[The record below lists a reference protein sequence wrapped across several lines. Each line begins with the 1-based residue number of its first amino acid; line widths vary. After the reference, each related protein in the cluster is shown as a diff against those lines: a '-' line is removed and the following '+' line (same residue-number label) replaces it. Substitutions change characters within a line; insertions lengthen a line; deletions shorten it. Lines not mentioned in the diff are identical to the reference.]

1 MLLLESFGPNPRKV
15 RMYLAE
21 KGLKIPNKELD
32 ILAGENRKAP
42 YTDKNPGGQI
52 PALELDNGKVIAETV
67 AIFEYLD
74 EKNPTPAL
82 IGSNAEERADTRQ
95 WQRRVE
101 QRITENLYNG
111 FRFAEGL
118 DLFKNR
124 LRCLPEA
131 SAGLKATAVDNLHW
145 LDKLLE
151 GRDYVVPNRFTIA
164 DIILYCA
171 LDFGASVGQAIPA
184 DCKNVKAWFDRIGA
198 RPSAKSSLHAA
209 SAQLKMQG

>member
-32 ILAGENRKAP
+32 ILGGENRKAP

-52 PALELDNGKVIAETV
+52 PALELDDGKVIAETV

-74 EKNPTPAL
+74 EKNPSPAL

-101 QRITENLYNG
+101 QRITENMYNG
-111 FRFAEGL
+111 FRFAEGIE
-118 DLFKNR
+118 LFKNR
-124 LRCLPEA
+124 MRCLPEA
-131 SAGLKATAVDNLHW
+131 SPGLKATAIDGLQW
-145 LDKLLE
+145 LDKLIA
-151 GRDYVVPNRFTIA
+151 GREYIVPNRFTIA

-171 LDFGASVGQAIPA
+171 MDFAASVGQGIPA
-184 DCKNVKAWFDRIGA
+184 DCKNLKAWFDRVGA
-198 RPSAKSSLHAA
+198 RPSAKASLHAA